1 MIYLLVFYFESSDP
15 KPTHKIWF
23 ELTGL
28 VVIDIDCIDS
38 CKFNAMTAPKSV
50 AIISLTKTTHIQP
63 NCSHINTD
71 CMNYIEDFDK
81 QWAKRE
87 NEYIY
92 AP

>member
-1 MIYLLVFYFESSDP
+1 
-15 KPTHKIWF
+15 
-23 ELTGL
+23 
-28 VVIDIDCIDS
+28 
-38 CKFNAMTAPKSV
+38 MTAPKSV
-50 AIISLTKTTHIQP
+50 ARISLTNTTNIQP

-71 CMNYIEDFDK
+71 CMNSIEHFDK